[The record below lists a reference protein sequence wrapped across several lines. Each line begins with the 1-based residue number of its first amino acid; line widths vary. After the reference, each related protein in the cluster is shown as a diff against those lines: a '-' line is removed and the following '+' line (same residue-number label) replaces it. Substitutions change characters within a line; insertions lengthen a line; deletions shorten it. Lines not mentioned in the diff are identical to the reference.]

1 MVGFGLTTTSKSI
14 PTQSRLIEDRN
25 VQLDLIEVLFKLGLV
40 DVSDHVF
47 DVYLNGVLL
56 QENTD
61 YTHQSTHVVDIIS
74 FNREMQPDDVV
85 DLMFDNSRQR
95 LTGLSGKDIY
105 V

>member
-1 MVGFGLTTTSKSI
+1 MTTSKSI
-14 PTQSRLIEDRN
+14 PTQNRLIEDREIALN
-25 VQLDLIEVLFKLGLV
+25 VVRVLDKLGLV
-40 DVSDHVF
+40 DQEISDHI

-56 QENTD
+56 QQNTD
-61 YTHQSTHVVDIIS
+61 YVHKSTHVVDIIS